1 VSSIVDSIAGVVQ
14 PWADFYGH
22 HKSVSDAITWLHLSA
37 LLVGGGAAVTAD
49 RRVLGLGNADTD
61 DLRRGLSEL
70 ARTHKTVIAALTVS
84 VLTGVSM
91 LLSDVKTF
99 LVSPVYWT
107 KMSLVLLLLLN
118 GYVLMRTERRLGG
131 DPSPTNLL
139 WQRLSL
145 GALASITLWV
155 GITLAGVVLVNA

>member
-1 VSSIVDSIAGVVQ
+1 VSSIVDSIAGVMQ

-22 HKSVSDAITWLHLSA
+22 HKSVSNVVTWLHLSA

-49 RRVLGLGNADTD
+49 RRVLALGNADID
-61 DLRRGLSEL
+61 DLRRGLADL
-70 ARTHKTVIAALTVS
+70 ARTHTTVIAALTLS
-84 VLTGVSM
+84 VLTGLTM
-91 LLSDVKTF
+91 LVSDVKTF

-107 KMSLVLLLLLN
+107 KMSLVFLLLLN
-118 GYVLMRTERRLGG
+118 GYILTRTERRLGG
-131 DPSPTNLL
+131 DPSPTNRL

-155 GITLAGVVLVNA
+155 SITLAGVVLVNS